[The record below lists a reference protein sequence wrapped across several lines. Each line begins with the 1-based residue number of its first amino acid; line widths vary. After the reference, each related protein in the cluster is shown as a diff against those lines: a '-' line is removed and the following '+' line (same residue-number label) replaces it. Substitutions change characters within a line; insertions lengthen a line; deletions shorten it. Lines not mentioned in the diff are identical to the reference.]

1 VGACRT
7 LLCIAS
13 ALGALEAR
21 ASVSP
26 LEVALSYSAAP
37 GCPSRDEFAA
47 LVEHGLRAPAVVTWV
62 GAGAHP
68 SVSALVAANGGSSG
82 YSAELQLVDADGQS
96 AARVVSGA
104 QCADVISAAAL
115 MASVFLAPSLEQPAL
130 ERPMPAPEVEPR
142 MPFIPS
148 IEVGAGIRNAVTP
161 SVGAAGVL
169 GLSFAREST
178 AWLNPLIDVSVGYSR
193 SQLST
198 AEGTLAGD
206 SVLATG
212 MLCLIRVGGQYVAA
226 RACLAAEG
234 GLQLA
239 HWTQGPPGVRAGGW
253 LAGGAGL
260 QVGGPI
266 LPWLAWNVSG
276 TGTVAALRSRFYDTT
291 GTLYASPL
299 LSLGLNA
306 GLRLSIW

>member
-1 VGACRT
+1 MGACRT

-26 LEVALSYSAAP
+26 LEVALSYSAAE
-37 GCPSRDEFAA
+37 GCPTRDEFAA
-47 LVEHGLRAPAVVTWV
+47 LVEHGLHPPAVVTWV
-62 GAGAHP
+62 DTGAHP
-68 SVSALVAANGGSSG
+68 SVSAFVAANGGSSG

-104 QCADVISAAAL
+104 QCADVITAAAL
-115 MASVFLAPSLEQPAL
+115 MASVFLAPSLEPPVLEQPAPL
-130 ERPMPAPEVEPR
+130 PAVEPR
-142 MPFIPS
+142 VPFIPS
-148 IEVGAGIRNAVTP
+148 IEVGAGIRNAVIP
-161 SVGAAGVL
+161 SVGAAGVIGMSL
-169 GLSFAREST
+169 ARDST
-178 AWLNPLIDVSVGYSR
+178 AWLTPLIDVSVGYSR
-193 SQLST
+193 AQLST

-212 MLCLIRVGGQYVAA
+212 MLCLLRAGGQYVAA

-239 HWTQGPPGVRAGGW
+239 HWLQGPQGVRAGGW
-253 LAGGAGL
+253 LAGGLGL

-266 LPWLAWNVSG
+266 LSWLAWNVSG
-276 TGTVAALRSRFYDTT
+276 TGTVAALRSRFYDTS

-299 LSLGLNA
+299 FSVGLNA
-306 GLRLSIW
+306 GLRFSIW